1 MEQTE
6 PKEEVTA
13 DKNHVEEAK
22 GQSNTETGRMSLK
35 RQKVGNE
42 DGGEITVKS
51 VKVTPKDEEEDK
63 DDQKDSKFKKRKLGM
78 IVGYNG
84 AEFSGSQ
91 KQSEVRTVEEELEK
105 ALHEQGMIDIRN
117 FGDLKKIRFTR
128 ATRTDKRVHALQ
140 N

>member
-6 PKEEVTA
+6 PKEEMTT
-13 DKNHVEEAK
+13 DKNQVEEAK
-22 GQSNTETGRMSLK
+22 EQSNTKTGRMSLK

-51 VKVTPKDEEEDK
+51 VKVTPKDDEEDK
-63 DDQKDSKFKKRKLGM
+63 DEQNGSKFKKRKLGM